1 VQRAELLEIG
11 ISGAKPGDFIAIR
24 AQAGAKLQS
33 SRKSQTHRVTALAAR
48 RLWFKL
54 AGMKLCALFVKS
66 LFIAASL
73 GAAGSLLAQGA
84 YGAKPKQPSSDAAK
98 NSADNATIPGVT
110 IPRANGGFLGLEID
124 SNSNFKLSFYGADK
138 KPTAPDVASGSIQWR
153 PINTGRQEFVSL
165 SPGGD
170 GTSLTSPKVV
180 RHPWTFKL
188 SISLFVAGNN
198 NPVESYTVDYSE

>member
-1 VQRAELLEIG
+1 M
-11 ISGAKPGDFIAIR
+11 
-24 AQAGAKLQS
+24 
-33 SRKSQTHRVTALAAR
+33 TALAAR
-48 RLWFKL
+48 RLEAKL
-54 AGMKLCALFVKS
+54 TSMKLRALFAKS
-66 LFIAASL
+66 FFLAASL
-73 GAAGSLLAQGA
+73 SITGLLLAQGTSA
-84 YGAKPKQPSSDAAK
+84 SNSSDATKKPAVK
-98 NSADNATIPGVT
+98 HEIPGVT
-110 IPRANGGFLGLEID
+110 IARANGGFLGLEID

-188 SISLFVAGNN
+188 SISLFAAGNN
-198 NPVESYTVDYSE
+198 DPVENYIVDYSE